1 MINYDNLTSQTNDKS
16 IQKLNKANAT
26 RRRNEQATLLRTA
39 LYAFSSSVFRQNWQR
54 CRMMLTAVRQTLL
67 RDVKQN
73 TQPQTKAALLRSS
86 SRCNRLSN
94 VTLFATSIPVQNP
107 NPYSEEFQSVI
118 RRSMICMKQFW
129 ATPGWALAYWNC
141 QVQNN
146 VIDTSSVTIH
156 VTIPWYCVYWA
167 EMTTENGMFRLGLC
181 VSYDSSY
188 RLDTGNDQSP
198 VDKGM

>member
-1 MINYDNLTSQTNDKS
+1 MINYDSLTSQMNDKS
-16 IQKLNKANAT
+16 IQKLNEANAT
-26 RRRNEQATLLRTA
+26 QRRHEQAILRTTM
-39 LYAFSSSVFRQNWQR
+39 YASVLSVFQQNRQK
-54 CRMMLTAVRQTLL
+54 CRVMLTAVRQTLL

-73 TQPQTKAALLRSS
+73 TQPRTKAALLRSS
-86 SRCNRLSN
+86 SRCNCLSN
-94 VTLFATSIPVQNP
+94 VTLFATSIPVQSP

-156 VTIPWYCVYWA
+156 VTIPWYCVYWT
-167 EMTTENGMFRLGLC
+167 EITTGDGMFRLGLC
-181 VSYDSSY
+181 VAYDSSN
-188 RLDTGNDQSP
+188 RLDAGYDQSP
-198 VDKGM
+198 IDKGM

>member
-1 MINYDNLTSQTNDKS
+1 MINYDNLTSQMNDKS
-16 IQKLNKANAT
+16 IQKLNEAIAT
-26 RRRNEQATLLRTA
+26 QRRHEQAILRTT
-39 LYAFSSSVFRQNWQR
+39 LYASVLSVFQQNRQK
-54 CRMMLTAVRQTLL
+54 CRVMLTAVRQTLL

-73 TQPQTKAALLRSS
+73 TQPRTKAALLRSS

-94 VTLFATSIPVQNP
+94 VTSFATSIPVQNP

-118 RRSMICMKQFW
+118 RRSMICMEQFW

-156 VTIPWYCVYWA
+156 VTMPWYCVYWA
-167 EMTTENGMFRLGLC
+167 EMTTENGMFRFGLC

-198 VDKGM
+198 IDKGM